1 MYIGTRDLVDFAV
14 AAAAGAA
21 LMYLFDPD
29 QGARRRAQLRDK
41 AAARRRDVS
50 DYAQTQATRTL
61 DKARGLKEKISSRV
75 GQQGQQGQQGEEAG
89 GGDQMPEGSGA
100 EMIDQPALSS
110 DSANLGT
117 QTR

>member
-75 GQQGQQGQQGEEAG
+75 GRQGEEAG